1 MALRTIYGDEAGN
14 TGPDLL
20 DAAQPVFALAFTDFT
35 REEATELLSTV
46 STKADEVHLADMLR
60 RKGGV
65 ARLRPLF
72 DHPAMQGDRTR
83 CYVVNKEH
91 MIVTKIIDLLV
102 ENVAHRAG
110 FDLYRDGLNIVLGNR
125 MYAALHALVGPEQ
138 RREFLLSFANMVR
151 MPSTANTQRF
161 YESAKL
167 LLQRIE
173 PQYREACEDFF
184 VPIFASEAIAGDII
198 QQNDKYTFDP
208 IIPSAFSLAYEW
220 SRKYPDGLAL
230 VHDDAKTLKTKEAD
244 FRLFMSERLE
254 GLEVGYDSRRHPAR
268 LPIREISFAS
278 STDEPAI
285 QIADVVA
292 GVTMRAFAARV
303 GNRAAVRIAEDLD
316 DLQPARFLAGGIWPL
331 DEYTADEVGVKYEG
345 GIHPVN
351 VYSELLSSGTDP
363 AKIL

>member
-35 REEATELLSTV
+35 REEADELLMTV
-46 STKADEVHLADMLR
+46 GTKANEVHLADLLR

-72 DHPAMQGDRTR
+72 DHPAMQGDRVR

-91 MIVTKIIDLLV
+91 MVVTKIVDLLI
-102 ENVAHRAG
+102 ENVAHSVG

-125 MYAALHALVGPEQ
+125 MYAALRELVTPE
-138 RREFLLSFANMVR
+138 RRKEFLMSFATMVR
-151 MPSTANTQRF
+151 APSAANTRQF
-161 YESAKL
+161 YATATL
-167 LLQRIE
+167 LFQAIE
-173 PQYREACEDFF
+173 PQYHAACEDFV
-184 VPIFASEAIAGDII
+184 VPILASETIVGSVIE
-198 QQNDKYTFDP
+198 QNDKFTLDP

-220 SRKYPDGLAL
+220 AKKYPEGLSL
-230 VHDDAKTLKTKEAD
+230 VHDDAKTLKIKETD

-254 GLEVGYDSRRHPAR
+254 GIDVGYDVRRHPAR

-278 STDEPAI
+278 SADEPAI

-292 GVTMRAFAARV
+292 GVMMRAFAARV
-303 GNRAAVRIAEDLD
+303 GNAAAARIVEELD
-316 DLQPARFLAGGIWPL
+316 TLRPVRFLAGGIWPL
-331 DEYTADEVGVKYEG
+331 DEYTPEDVDLKFEG
-345 GIHPVN
+345 GIHPIDG
-351 VYSELLSSGTDP
+351 YSSLLDGERSPKTP
-363 AKIL
+363 